1 MRLESSTIILLL
13 GLMAQ
18 MVSISDAVL
27 ILAIRH
33 KIVLHNCNVRS
44 RAGQLLDDHSTV
56 LLDLH
61 AGADVGATVLL
72 SRGPIINH
80 AIAQ

>member
-1 MRLESSTIILLL
+1 
-13 GLMAQ
+13 

-44 RAGQLLDDHSTV
+44 RAGQLLDDHRTV

-61 AGADVGATVLL
+61 AGAYVGATVLL
-72 SRGPIINH
+72 SSGPIIDH